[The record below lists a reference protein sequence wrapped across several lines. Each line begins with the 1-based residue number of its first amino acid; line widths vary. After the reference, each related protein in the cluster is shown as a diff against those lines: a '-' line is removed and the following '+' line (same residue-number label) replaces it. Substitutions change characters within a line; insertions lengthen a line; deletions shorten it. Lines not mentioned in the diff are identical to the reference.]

1 MKSLYLLLLCTYSSL
16 AFSLGLGDIELKSH
30 LNETLNAKISLSDTD
45 GALDQSCFTATD
57 ASDVQAFKKAY
68 VTLKKSNGVSQISIT
83 TYDVIYEPIVNLL
96 VTFHCDPQIK
106 REYVLLMDPAP
117 ITTPEALA
125 NTDKPAAANTTS
137 ERVANVAPK
146 PKHKAHKPDTN
157 AQTVSTAAANTD
169 IPAEKPKKKRKKSV
183 ATSVDQKLAEAYTGK
198 AATATTPATP
208 AGSYTETSPPAKTAD
223 KPLLVISGGNDSA
236 NGQPNLS
243 LRMETQLDLARTETA
258 PVTSN
263 TDAAD
268 EVTVMTNRLAHLEK
282 QLLSLQAKNTQLQAE
297 NERIKSEGFHLS
309 PEIMEWVHRLL
320 IGLGIIGI
328 IGIAEL
334 LRRKIMLNRLQQD
347 EAVWFDASGAE
358 EPEELPDAKSASASI
373 FNDSVFNEP
382 NFGQKNEFANQA
394 SLIQSENDEV
404 ENVLDHAD
412 VFMAHGRTALAIQLL
427 QNHLEEAPT
436 ESPAIWLKLMSL
448 LAKEGS
454 EEEYERTVREC
465 NHFFNIKMP
474 SFADALK
481 PDDSTIEEHP
491 HIVTR
496 LEGVWGSQ
504 YAVGFLNDLIYNQ
517 QSQPREGFERGT
529 FEELFFLKQ
538 IANILQS
545 SGGLQS
551 NGASAQP
558 NTYGPAAYKPEVVKS
573 NIENTEVN
581 KEVFAAAGGAAAATL
596 FAAGDA
602 DALDNDISENARDSD
617 SSLSNTELLSET
629 YKSEPEPVVPT
640 PTPAKSA
647 NAFTDDIDSGFTVE
661 EIEDPDNPDTP
672 LNTPDYG
679 ADSVIEFDTPSQAT
693 SYEEID
699 MDLSEVNSTD
709 TNLAN
714 ATPRIEKAVTEPD
727 TNTLNFEEIDFDLS
741 TSDTAQETLI
751 PEALDDEAILEPG
764 KSKKQLAKAKTAT
777 TSVTD
782 FEVEESD
789 ADIIRKYLSQAEE
802 RAKKKAE
809 DETKSEKDSN
819 LIEFDWDLPKL
830 DKE

>member
-1 MKSLYLLLLCTYSSL
+1 MRSLYLLLLCTYSSL
-16 AFSLGLGDIELKSH
+16 AFSLGLSDIELKSH

-45 GALDQSCFTATD
+45 GALDQGCFTATD
-57 ASDVQAFKKAY
+57 ASDVPAFKKAY
-68 VTLKKSNGVSQISIT
+68 VTLKKTNGVSQIYIT
-83 TYDVIYEPIVNLL
+83 SYDVISEPIVNLL

-117 ITTPEALA
+117 ITTP
-125 NTDKPAAANTTS
+125 
-137 ERVANVAPK
+137 VAPINADNPTTANIASGQTATVI
-146 PKHKAHKPDTN
+146 PKAKRKAPKTDTSS
-157 AQTVSTAAANTD
+157 QTVSSGTTTD
-169 IPAEKPKKKRKKSV
+169 TSEKPKKKRKKSV

-198 AATATTPATP
+198 AATATTPSAP
-208 AGSYTETSPPAKTAD
+208 AAGTTEPSPTTKTAD
-223 KPLLVISGGNDSA
+223 KPLLVISGGNSSA

-282 QLLSLQAKNTQLQAE
+282 QLLSLQAKNTQLQEE
-297 NERIKSEGFHLS
+297 NDRIKNEGFHLS
-309 PEIMEWVHRLL
+309 PDVMEWVHRLL
-320 IGLGIIGI
+320 IGLGVIGT

-347 EAVWFDASGAE
+347 EAVWFDASAAE
-358 EPEELPDAKSASASI
+358 QPEELPDAKTASASI

-454 EEEYERTVREC
+454 EEEYERTVKEC

-474 SFADALK
+474 SYADALK

-545 SGGLQS
+545 SGGSQGNS
-551 NGASAQP
+551 GGQP
-558 NTYGPAAYKPEVVKS
+558 NMYNHPAPKSEVVKS
-573 NIENTEVN
+573 NLENTAVN
-581 KEVFAAAGGAAAATL
+581 KEVFAAATAGAAATTL
-596 FAAGDA
+596 FVVGDIPDNKISGNAKDA
-602 DALDNDISENARDSD
+602 DSI
-617 SSLSNTELLSET
+617 SLSDAELISGT
-629 YKSEPEPVVPT
+629 YKPEPEPAVPVQLS
-640 PTPAKSA
+640 PAK
-647 NAFTDDIDSGFTVE
+647 AFADENDSGFTVE
-661 EIEDPDNPDTP
+661 EIEQPDIPS
-672 LNTPDYG
+672 NTTDYA
-679 ADSVIEFDTPSQAT
+679 ADSGLEFDSPSNT
-693 SYEEID
+693 VSYQEIDLSQTGSDD
-699 MDLSEVNSTD
+699 MDLSD
-709 TNLAN
+709 IATN
-714 ATPRIEKAVTEPD
+714 IEKAAFESD

-741 TSDTAQETLI
+741 TDDSTHEV
-751 PEALDDEAILEPG
+751 LDDEAILEP
-764 KSKKQLAKAKTAT
+764 AKAKTPV
-777 TSVTD
+777 SVTH

-789 ADIIRKYLSQAEE
+789 ADIISKYLSQAEE
-802 RAKKKAE
+802 RAKKKA
-809 DETKSEKDSN
+809 DDKAKAEKDSN

>member
-1 MKSLYLLLLCTYSSL
+1 M
-16 AFSLGLGDIELKSH
+16 GDIELKSH

-45 GALDQSCFTATD
+45 GTLDQSCFTATD
-57 ASDVQAFKKAY
+57 NSDIPAFKKAY
-68 VTLKKSNGVSQISIT
+68 INLKKTNGVSQIYIT
-83 TYDVIYEPIVNLL
+83 SYDVISEPIVNLV

-117 ITTPEALA
+117 ISSPEASA
-125 NTDKPAAANTTS
+125 NADKPAAANTNDQTAP
-137 ERVANVAPK
+137 VAVKPKRKAPK
-146 PKHKAHKPDTN
+146 ADTS
-157 AQTVSTAAANTD
+157 AQTVSTTTAEA
-169 IPAEKPKKKRKKSV
+169 PAEKPKKKRKKSV

-198 AATATTPATP
+198 AATATTPTP
-208 AGSYTETSPPAKTAD
+208 SAGTTETAPPAKPAD
-223 KPLLVISGGNDSA
+223 KPLLIISGGNASA

-243 LRMETQLDLARTETA
+243 LRMETQLDLARNETT
-258 PVTSN
+258 PPPTS
-263 TDAAD
+263 TDEAD

-297 NERIKSEGFHLS
+297 NDKIKNEGFHFS
-309 PEIMEWVHRLL
+309 PEVMEWVQRLL

-328 IGIAEL
+328 LGIAEL

-347 EAVWFDASGAE
+347 EAVWFDASAADE
-358 EPEELPDAKSASASI
+358 TDELPDAKATSASI

-382 NFGQKNEFANQA
+382 GFNQSGFSQKNEFASQA
-394 SLIQSENDEV
+394 SVIQSENDEV

-427 QNHLEEAPT
+427 QNHLEEVPA

-448 LAKEGS
+448 LAKEGL
-454 EEEYERTVREC
+454 EEEYERTVKEC

-504 YAVGFLNDLIYNQ
+504 YAVGFLNDLIFNQ

-538 IANILQS
+538 IATILQGN
-545 SGGLQS
+545 GGNTGNS
-551 NGASAQP
+551 QP
-558 NTYGPAAYKPEVVKS
+558 GTHKPAAYKPEVVKS

-581 KEVFAAAGGAAAATL
+581 KEVFAAATAGATAATL
-596 FAAGDA
+596 FAADDA
-602 DALDNDISENARDSD
+602 LANDALANDVADSKNSDALDNSI
-617 SSLSNTELLSET
+617 SLSDAELINET
-629 YKSEPEPVVPT
+629 YEPKSEPAAPVPKV
-640 PTPAKSA
+640 
-647 NAFTDDIDSGFTVE
+647 FTDDNNGFTVE
-661 EIEDPDNPDTP
+661 EIEDPDAPAYPTADTTDYANR
-672 LNTPDYG
+672 LDGKSLDSKSNT
-679 ADSVIEFDTPSQAT
+679 I

-699 MDLSEVNSTD
+699 MDLGDIGLDDARPN
-709 TNLAN
+709 
-714 ATPRIEKAVTEPD
+714 IEKAVSD
-727 TNTLNFEEIDFDLS
+727 SDIQANTLDFEEIDFDLS
-741 TSDTAQETLI
+741 SDDTVANDNIEQ
-751 PEALDDEAILEPG
+751 PLDDEAVLEPG
-764 KSKKQLAKAKTAT
+764 KTQTPP
-777 TSVTD
+777 SVTD

-789 ADIIRKYLSQAEE
+789 ADIISKYLSQAEE

-809 DETKSEKDSN
+809 EEAKTEKDGN
-819 LIEFDWDLPKL
+819 LIEFDWDLPKMNK
-830 DKE
+830 D